1 MDYHKSEQAVLSACL
16 RDETNLSSAI
26 ALERLTDED
35 FSSQAHKAIFRLIG
49 SRSEL
54 NEVDVSIELPE
65 YASEAIELAD
75 RYGGGQVDRY
85 VDQLVDSRNRRITER
100 ALMESFDLHREG
112 KSAEEIAGGFN
123 LRVARALSQGKGQVQ
138 AGKAAKE
145 AFSEF
150 LAIDAGD
157 SSAITTTFPKL
168 DRALA
173 GGFTPGRLYCIGARP
188 GVGKSAFA
196 IHFSHEIAK
205 RGYRVCYASLEM
217 SASEC
222 AGRLLSRESGVARP
236 RRAGD
241 LLPAHRKKLESATRR
256 MQGWPITFKDDNK
269 ATLDSFRAFLAQERA
284 KGKVGLAVIDY
295 LQLLSAPGFESRVQE
310 VSHISRSL
318 KQISM
323 ELQIPILALS
333 QLNRQLES
341 QGRRPMLS
349 DLRDSGSIEQDCD
362 TAFLLSVEKKIDPT
376 RDKILCHVA
385 KNRGG
390 ETDTFTHLT
399 FEKSLGIFSTE
410 ARLHDDESP
419 F

>member
-1 MDYHKSEQAVLSACL
+1 
-16 RDETNLSSAI
+16 
-26 ALERLTDED
+26 
-35 FSSQAHKAIFRLIG
+35 
-49 SRSEL
+49 
-54 NEVDVSIELPE
+54 
-65 YASEAIELAD
+65 
-75 RYGGGQVDRY
+75 
-85 VDQLVDSRNRRITER
+85 
-100 ALMESFDLHREG
+100 MESFDLHREG

-157 SSAITTTFPKL
+157 SSAITTSFPKL

-196 IHFSHEIAK
+196 IHFCHEIAK